1 MNIRYAPLLA
11 LLLVAACTAGPDYKR
26 PDAPVPAAYKE
37 SPDWKLAAPRQAASH
52 VAWWAAYG
60 DPLLDEL
67 MAQVELSNQNLRAA
81 EAGFRQARAALRAT
95 RADFF
100 PFVSLGGS
108 LQRSGRGGG
117 SSASSIS
124 GRSTSRTSTDYEFS
138 VDASWE
144 LDVWGRVRR
153 AAESDL
159 ETAQASAADLAAAR
173 LSAQADLAT
182 AYFQLRAADQQKRLL
197 DAAAV
202 AYAESLRI
210 ARNQYNAGVAPRSDV
225 LQAET
230 QLETARSQSIAVGV
244 QRAQLEHA
252 IALLIGKPPADFAIA
267 VAPMPGLPPE
277 IPPELPSALLERRPD
292 IAAAERRMAASN
304 AQIGVAEAAFFPT
317 ISLTGSGGFSATAL
331 DPLLRASNAI
341 WSFGPQLALNLFDG
355 GLRSATV
362 EQARAGYDQT
372 VANYRQ
378 TVLTGFQQVEDQLA
392 ALRILA
398 EQAAVQD
405 AALRAAREAER
416 LTLNQYRA
424 GTQAFTAVVVAQT
437 AALNN
442 ELNAVGILQSRLT
455 AGVGLVRALGG
466 GWDASTLPSDMT
478 LYAEPAEPKPGFW
491 TGLGTA
497 IRNLVK

>member
-1 MNIRYAPLLA
+1 MTMRYTPLLA
-11 LLLVAACTAGPDYKR
+11 LLLLASCVAGPDYQR
-26 PDAPVPAAYKE
+26 PEASVPEAYKE
-37 SPDWKLAAPRQAASH
+37 SPGWKLAAPRQAASH
-52 VAWWAAYG
+52 LSWWSAYG

-67 MAQVELSNQNLRAA
+67 MAQVDLSNQDLRAR
-81 EAGFRQARAALRAT
+81 EAAFRQARAALRAT

-100 PFVSLGGS
+100 PTVGIGGS

-117 SSASSIS
+117 SSASSLS
-124 GRSTSRTSTDYEFS
+124 GRSSSRTSTDYEFS
-138 VDASWE
+138 VDAGWE

-153 AAESDL
+153 AAESGLD
-159 ETAQASAADLAAAR
+159 TAQATAADLAAAR
-173 LSAQADLAT
+173 LAAQGDLAT

-210 ARNQYNAGVAPRSDV
+210 TQNQYNAGVAPRSDV
-225 LQAET
+225 LQAQT
-230 QLETARSQSIAVGV
+230 QVETARSQSIAVGV

-252 IALLIGKPPADFAIA
+252 IALLAGKAPADFAIA
-267 VAPMPGLPPE
+267 PAPMPGLPPE
-277 IPPELPSALLERRPD
+277 IPAELPSALLERRPD
-292 IAAAERRMAASN
+292 IAAAERRMAAAN
-304 AQIGVAEAAFFPT
+304 AQIGIAEAAFFPT
-317 ISLTGSGGFSATAL
+317 VSLSGSGGFSATAL

-355 GLRSATV
+355 GLRSANV

-392 ALRILA
+392 ALRILG
-398 EQAAVQD
+398 EQAEVQ
-405 AALRAAREAER
+405 AGALRAAREAER

-424 GTQAFTAVVVAQT
+424 GTLAFTAVIVAQT

-442 ELNAVGILQSRLT
+442 DLTAVSILQNRLT
-455 AGVGLVRALGG
+455 ASVALVRALGG
-466 GWDASTLPSDMT
+466 GWDASTLPGDKT
-478 LYAEPAEPKPGFW
+478 LYAEPADQRPGFW